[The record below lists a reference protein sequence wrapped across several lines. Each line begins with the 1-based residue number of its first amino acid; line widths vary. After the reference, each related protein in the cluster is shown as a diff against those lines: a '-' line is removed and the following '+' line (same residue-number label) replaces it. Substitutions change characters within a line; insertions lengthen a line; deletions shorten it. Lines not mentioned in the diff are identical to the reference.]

1 MKRTFRII
9 NDKKYGR
16 LIMTTEGTR
25 TMYSLQDICQM
36 VELDWKECLPVL
48 VNKTV
53 TCEVPDRGEHIFI
66 GSQDGER
73 ILKTVTGHEKCCLWL
88 SVIAFNFY
96 K

>member
-9 NDKKYGR
+9 NEKYGR

-36 VELDWKECLPVL
+36 VELDWKECLPL
-48 VNKTV
+48 LKKRTV

-66 GSQDGER
+66 GSQDAER
-73 ILKTVTGHEKCCLWL
+73 ILKTVKGHDSCCGWL
-88 SVIAFNFY
+88 SVIAFNFFN
-96 K
+96 